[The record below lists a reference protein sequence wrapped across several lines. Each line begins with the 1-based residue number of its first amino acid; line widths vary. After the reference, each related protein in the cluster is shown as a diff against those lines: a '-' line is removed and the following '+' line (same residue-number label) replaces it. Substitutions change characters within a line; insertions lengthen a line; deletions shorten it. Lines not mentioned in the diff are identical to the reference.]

1 MDFLVELST
10 ALPPTWLPEIRD
22 ELLARE
28 AARGAE
34 LRESGVLRAL
44 WRLPGRLAN
53 VGIWSVP
60 DTGALHAALTSL
72 PAWPWMT
79 VRVTAL
85 APHPLFTP
93 DPGES

>member
-1 MDFLVELST
+1 MEFLVELST
-10 ALPPTWLPEIRD
+10 ALPADWTAERRAD
-22 ELLARE
+22 LLARE
-28 AARGAE
+28 AERGAQ
-34 LRESGVLRAL
+34 LREANVLAAL

-60 DTGALHAALTSL
+60 DAAARHDALTSL

-85 APHPLFTP
+85 APHPLF
-93 DPGES
+93 G